1 MDKGQWTLEHLKT
14 GRSRLTAV
22 SLQHKILI
30 AGGMGDDGVLQS
42 IEVYDTKTGTWQNEM
57 LQLNEPK
64 EEFAGAAAGTRIL
77 FGGGNHGGPVKT
89 VDIFQLQ

>member
-1 MDKGQWTLEHLKT
+1 MRPVTCD
-14 GRSRLTAV
+14 R
-22 SLQHKILI
+22 
-30 AGGMGDDGVLQS
+30 
-42 IEVYDTKTGTWQNEM
+42 QNEM

>member
-1 MDKGQWTLEHLKT
+1 MYFVRVKY
-14 GRSRLTAV
+14 RLLNPGYMRPVTC
-22 SLQHKILI
+22 
-30 AGGMGDDGVLQS
+30 DR
-42 IEVYDTKTGTWQNEM
+42 QNEM